1 MCGGIDRKEGSEVMS
16 ERKTATHK
24 VLADGGGYRFM
35 FYCDLS
41 GAHICTTKE
50 IYYGN
55 TQEEALKS
63 AWQSEGRSHFN
74 QCRKC
79 GKWVSLA
86 MYNVDVLEC
95 VECAPF
101 EAEAKFCKNCGAK
114 IKEPTRPC
122 PKCGKPLAYYG
133 KGWSK

>member
-1 MCGGIDRKEGSEVMS
+1 
-16 ERKTATHK
+16 
-24 VLADGGGYRFM
+24 M

-114 IKEPTRPC
+114 IEEPTKPC
-122 PKCGKPLAYYG
+122 PTCGKPLTYCG
-133 KGWSK
+133 KGWNK

>member
-1 MCGGIDRKEGSEVMS
+1 MP

-50 IYYGN
+50 IYYGD

-101 EAEAKFCKNCGAK
+101 EAEAKFCKNCGAR
-114 IKEPTRPC
+114 IEEPTKLC
-122 PKCGKPLAYYG
+122 PKCGKPLTYSG
-133 KGWSK
+133 KEWSK

>member
-1 MCGGIDRKEGSEVMS
+1 MPEK
-16 ERKTATHK
+16 KTAAYK
-24 VLADGGGYRFM
+24 VLKDGDGYRFM

-41 GAHICTTKE
+41 GAHVCTTKE
-50 IYYGN
+50 TYYGN
-55 TQEEALKS
+55 TQEEALQA
-63 AWQSEGRSHFN
+63 AWRAEGRNHFN

-79 GKWVSLA
+79 SKWISMA

-114 IKEPTRPC
+114 IESSAKFC

-133 KGWSK
+133 KEWNK